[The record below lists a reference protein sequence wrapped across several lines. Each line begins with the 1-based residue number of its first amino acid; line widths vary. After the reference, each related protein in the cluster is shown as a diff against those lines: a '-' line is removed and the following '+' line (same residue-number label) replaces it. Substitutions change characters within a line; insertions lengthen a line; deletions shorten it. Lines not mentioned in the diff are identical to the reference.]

1 MSEIQLPLKVCNNS
15 NKSKAGINSP
25 KIR

>member
-25 KIR
+25 KFR